1 MKLKKLMIIINI
13 SFILLLFNS
22 CVGADALD
30 EIAIVQSI
38 GIDLEDDDMISL
50 TLQIYSPQ
58 GAGSSTAIDASKN
71 NSSIIKTKGDTISK
85 AIQNATTLQG
95 KNIFTGNN
103 RIVVIGRSFAE
114 KGLEQLFS
122 YFNRSALTRQNTQVL
137 MADGKA
143 SDIVGVNI
151 YQGIL
156 AAETIEEMIN
166 NSEQNGIVYECPYY
180 WLTKNMILN
189 NGDGAMPIIQLEEQG
204 EDNEQNT
211 ESEKI
216 QSVNKVK
223 INGTAILDDFKLIGE
238 QDYDKTRGMLLIEN
252 KLKQS
257 IVNISE
263 KDVGI
268 VSVKIYNCHT
278 KIKPSIDGDEVVFNL
293 DVDIDAILKELLY
306 PQAEELNKLLVDGI
320 EKECEKKLKKDIENA
335 FNEIVKDY
343 NSDIFNLK
351 DLILKYETDFYK
363 KNKDNIDDIVFNS
376 KINPNINIQI
386 DRIGLESDEKIR

>member
-204 EDNEQNT
+204 EDNKQNT

>member
-1 MKLKKLMIIINI
+1 MKLKKLMIIINLI
-13 SFILLLFNS
+13 FILLLFNS
-22 CVGADALD
+22 CVGADSLD

-38 GIDLEDDDMISL
+38 GIDLEDNDVISL

-103 RIVVIGRSFAE
+103 RIIVIGKSFAE

-189 NGDGAMPIIQLEEQG
+189 NGDGAMPIIKLEKEG

-223 INGTAILDDFKLIGE
+223 IDGTAILDNFKLIGE
-238 QDYDKTRGMLLIEN
+238 QNYDQTRGMLLIEN

-278 KIKPSIDGDEVVFNL
+278 KIKPSIDGGGVVFNL
-293 DVDIDAILKELLY
+293 DVDIDGILKELLY
-306 PQAEELNKLLVDGI
+306 PQAKELNKMLVDGI
-320 EKECEKKLKKDIENA
+320 EKECEKKIKQDIEDT
-335 FNEIVKDY
+335 FNKIVKEY

-363 KNKDNIDDIVFNS
+363 KNQDNIDDIIFNS
-376 KINPNINIQI
+376 KIKTNINIQI